1 MQALQSY
8 ILTINNLFVI
18 SGGMICGA
26 QAEVAILD
34 GKTEIDRLSFSG
46 KIGPGGSGYRKSYT
60 GRPGLTAELVSGPG
74 EIELHSAAI
83 G

>member
-46 KIGPGGSGYRKSYT
+46 KIGAWADR
-60 GRPGLTAELVSGPG
+60 R
-74 EIELHSAAI
+74 I
-83 G
+83 GVWPRRD